1 MSAVCIYWNYTIYD
15 CVNRASIVCNIIFA
29 NIKHVNNSMLIKLY
43 KSLARSLSE
52 YASVTCCSHHT
63 NLIDRIENVQRRF
76 T

>member
-1 MSAVCIYWNYTIYD
+1 
-15 CVNRASIVCNIIFA
+15 
-29 NIKHVNNSMLIKLY
+29 MLIKLY